1 MLHLLPSA
9 QRPLVDRVRAG
20 DVSARGAWFDAEVGR
35 IQGLVFRLVG
45 PRAEVADLVQ
55 DIFVQAFGAVG
66 QFEGDER
73 DLGAWLTGVAVNVVH
88 MHLKKLR
95 VRRIMHFFSDVA
107 QEAEEL
113 AGPRVDPEL
122 RRAALRVWAV
132 LDRFPTD
139 ERLVFALRYFNQ
151 LELGEL
157 AEVLNV
163 SLSTAKRRLSAARAR
178 FLDFARR
185 DVVLADWAVRFGHDD

>member
-1 MLHLLPSA
+1 VERL
-9 QRPLVDRVRAG
+9 RAG

-35 IQGLVFRLVG
+35 LQSLVFRLVG

-55 DIFVQAFGAVG
+55 DIFVQAFASVG
-66 QFEGDER
+66 DFEGDEQA
-73 DLGAWLTGVAVNVVH
+73 LGAWLTGVAVNVVR

-95 VRRIMHFFSDVA
+95 VRRLMHFWGDVA
-107 QEAEEL
+107 NEADALES
-113 AGPRVDPEL
+113 PHVDPEL
-122 RRAALRVWAV
+122 RRAALRVWTV
-132 LDRFPTD
+132 LDTFPTD

-178 FLDFARR
+178 FLGVAQR
-185 DVVLADWAVRFGHDD
+185 DAVLAQWAARFGHDD